1 MKAIALLSGGLDSVV
16 SMLLARETAE
26 IVLALTIDYGQK
38 ARINE
43 IKSSASFCSLYGIEH
58 KVIQLPFMRDMK
70 SGIIEAS
77 DLEDSSPWVPNRNGL
92 IINLAACYAENLK
105 VDWVICGFNREEAA
119 DFPDNTREF
128 VEAINRS
135 LYYST
140 LNKVELRSF
149 VQNMDK
155 QEIVASAINLGVN
168 FGLIWSCYRSGDKP
182 CGECPSC
189 LRNQKAYKKVGID
202 YDQDF
207 NAGRSD

>member
-16 SMLLARETAE
+16 SMLLARQEAE

-43 IKSSASFCSLYGIEH
+43 IKSAESFCSLYGIKH
-58 KVIQLPFMRDMK
+58 QIIQLPFMLDMK
-70 SGIIEAS
+70 SGIIES
-77 DLEDSSPWVPNRNGL
+77 SGMEDSSPWVPNRNGL

-105 VDWVICGFNREEAA
+105 ADWVICGFNREEGV
-119 DFPDNTREF
+119 DFPDNTQEF
-128 VEAINRS
+128 VQAINRS

-155 QEIVASAINLGVN
+155 IEIVASAKNLGVD
-168 FGLIWSCYRSGDKP
+168 FGLIWSCYRSGDMP

-189 LRNQKAYKKVGID
+189 LRNQKAYEKVGID
-202 YDQDF
+202 YDQNF
-207 NAGRSD
+207 SAGRSD